1 MFGFVL
7 RALPSDDL
15 AGGSCQL
22 PVLLSMIF
30 SGLVAIWPD
39 DQMASDALLHTMHAC
54 GVLLLQ
60 WGEVGMTQFG

>member
-1 MFGFVL
+1 
-7 RALPSDDL
+7 
-15 AGGSCQL
+15 
-22 PVLLSMIF
+22 MIF